1 MRRFLYQRCTNSLRK
16 NLALGFCVIGA
27 MSWEA
32 PSSRAATVTWLGN
45 SSANFED
52 PLNWSSLPVGN
63 LTADVAAIGVGS
75 AAFQPQLTAN
85 RSIAGLAFPALAGGW
100 TLSSSVPEVV
110 LQLGVSG
117 VSLAG
122 QSSGVN
128 TLSANVSL
136 GANQTW
142 AVGAGGSLRATGSVL
157 AGTSANATFA
167 GQIFIGGNAS
177 SGEIVWDPA
186 AGREVAIYSTVA
198 NSGAVVVN
206 SRLALGSAPG
216 STTSV
221 NTFFNSSSA
230 GLRISNTG
238 TVEVRSGTW
247 RTNDAG
253 SNNTGAFT
261 GTLLVTGGTFATGGG
276 RYAGQ
281 FNGSTGTRIV
291 VSGGNFTVTGGGNT
305 VSNSGYLGL
314 GTHSASL
321 VPGASLS
328 MNVTGG
334 VVDVARGN
342 GTLPAGVAG
351 AALVIGGQGNTTAL
365 FNQSGGVVRVG
376 LSAGSHVLTGAA
388 NANTFANLS
397 IGSQTVS
404 NNAAYTLA
412 GGSLLV
418 AGSIEGAASSGGVSN
433 FNFLGGNLSVA
444 TFNATLLGHSPTA
457 NVMANQT
464 QTSTAVGTL
473 VNRGGTLAPGGQGTA
488 GRTVISGNYSVV
500 TGALLV
506 EIGGATQASAF
517 QTGQYDFLS
526 ITGSATLGGN
536 LAFQLLPGFT
546 PSANQTFTVLT
557 ASGGLSGT
565 FANAPAGQ
573 RIVSANGLA
582 TFLVSQTANSVS
594 LGQYLPV
601 TAPTIGSVSSPTQVL
616 PGDTAVL
623 GVTANS
629 LAPVTYE
636 WRKNSVLLPTETASS
651 LTLTNLQPEDSGT
664 YEVTVRN
671 AAGAI
676 TRTFSL
682 VVSMPPSTQR
692 LVVDAGGNRTFSA
705 NPGAASYRWIL
716 NGEDVSTTRNF
727 TYTPARRDV
736 GTHWIRA
743 VETYADNSTITR
755 HWAVRVRI
763 PIPSPTT
770 IYHVSPNGSDTNN
783 GSAGAPFRTLERAR
797 DVIRAL
803 PRPLPGGGVI
813 VYLRDGIHRR
823 TATFS
828 LNATDSGTETAPV
841 IYAAFPG
848 ENPILTTTK
857 PVTSSQIQ
865 PLAASEHVRVAP
877 GIDPARIWEIS
888 VAGNARANAFPNVFN
903 EWVIFNALRASNNG
917 GLMEVFQQGE
927 RLRISRYPNHNL
939 TNDILTASLSMNG
952 VATGA
957 ATDGSTFLNGA
968 GNYTMSNGTVTMVGG
983 AFHYGSADAS
993 RIARW
998 QTALSRG
1005 GLWLMGYWRV
1015 PWQLNGVRV
1024 SLIDPG
1030 KQVIGLVTNSSNASN
1045 ALVSLGVG
1053 DKYSRPAGSRKE
1065 PYWVVNLL
1073 EEMDQTGEWA
1083 IDFSRQRLYVL
1094 AETTTPPADGAIELS
1109 DVGTP
1114 LIQVNGGSD
1123 IIFRGLN
1130 MQRHL
1135 GIGIQVL
1142 GGTRVLVAGCNFRHI
1157 GNMVVDINGG
1167 TNHGV
1172 VSSNFDNL
1180 SSGGVMLRG
1189 GQISP
1194 AIVPADHFAVN
1205 NKFRSFGEV
1214 VRVYQAAVDVG
1225 YGGPLGSWGQP
1236 TAGMR
1241 VAHNDIRTSPHP
1253 GILWNGYQNVI
1264 EYNEISDF
1272 TRISNDLGAIY
1283 RFGRNIDARTIIRY
1297 NHIYSSPQGEGI
1309 YNDLDHIRTPIYGNT
1324 VNLKTPTTS
1333 SRGYGFWT
1341 TTNTAA
1347 GEAVLGIPMTLN
1359 IFNNISVN
1367 GRDSY
1372 FFHSQPGGRIE
1383 NNVSYRAL
1391 DTASPINWRLITT
1404 NNSTLTHS
1412 VSTSSANVLASGPN
1426 THYTS
1431 DPGFID
1437 FANDDL
1443 RLRPDSRIY
1452 REMPGFVPIPVEMA
1466 GLDSDEFRTESRT
1479 WTPFVV
1485 TGNASIVGANT
1496 ATFTGTLV
1504 YPQFDPN
1511 ATVWLYWG
1519 TSDGGTDP
1527 AGWQNATSLG
1537 TPGSGTL
1544 IHTRSDLSPGTRYFF
1559 RFYAVNPSGEH
1570 WAEQTNST
1578 TTFPADAVTGGNATA
1593 TNALL
1598 PAANAFDGNAATVWQ
1613 TANGTTAATL
1623 TYALSGS
1630 TPARV
1635 TQYQVTSAPDT
1646 PANDPRDWTFE
1657 GSYDGSTWVVLDT
1670 QTGQNFSS
1678 RGQVRTYGFSTGS
1691 SFRFFRLVVTANNG
1705 GSALQLAELR
1715 LFAPNLTPDTT
1726 PPVITTPGN
1735 MTVSGSATGA
1745 TVFFEVSA
1753 DDAVSGSVP
1762 VTAVP
1767 PSGSFFPIGTST
1779 VNVTASDAAGNPA
1792 SASFTVTVTAPP
1804 LPAPWTIQQIR
1815 PYSGVAAGNA
1825 TVLSANSFRIVGAGG
1840 ASTGGATGDLW
1851 TGTNDSN
1858 TYVSMPWQGDGVFTA
1873 RLHSFTSTDSSA
1885 KAGII
1890 FRETTNTGSRY
1901 STIYLIRN
1909 SGGAV
1914 LYQHKTATNG
1924 ASTNVNFFNG
1934 SVTNRG
1940 IPEWIRLVRQGDTF
1954 TLFYSEDGAA
1964 WTQLGAPRANAMT
1977 GSQLSVG
1984 FVVAPRTGNTTATAV
1999 FDNIKFQTPIQIWQ
2013 EQYFGA
2019 STSGNAV
2026 LTADPDGD
2034 GSSNLLE
2041 YALGTSPVDANAP
2054 VSLIPEI
2061 HENRLTLSFDRTAD
2075 PQITYRVEAANS
2087 LVPSDWAEIWQSTG
2101 AANSG
2106 GPVTVPDVIDL
2117 STSPGSSRFLRLRV
2131 TSP

>member
-1 MRRFLYQRCTNSLRK
+1 MRRPSSQNCAQYLRK
-16 NLALGFCVIGA
+16 AFLLCALATAGLTA
-27 MSWEA
+27 SPLE
-32 PSSRAATVTWLGN
+32 AATVTWLGN
-45 SSANFED
+45 SSTNFED
-52 PLNWSSLPVGN
+52 PLNWSSLPAGN
-63 LTADVAAIGVGS
+63 LTSDVAAIGAGP

-85 RSIAGLAFPALAGGW
+85 RSISGLAFPASAGGW
-100 TLSSSVPEVV
+100 TLSSVTPGVT
-110 LQLGVSG
+110 LQLGTSG
-117 VSLAG
+117 ISLAG
-122 QSSGVN
+122 QTSGVN
-128 TLSANVSL
+128 TISANLFL

-142 AVGAGGSLRATGSVL
+142 SVGSGGSLRVTGSL
-157 AGTSANATFA
+157 AAGISANATFA
-167 GQIFIGGNAS
+167 GQIFIAGNAS

-186 AGREVAIYSTVA
+186 SGREVALYSTLA

-206 SRLALGSAPG
+206 SRLVLGSAAN
-216 STTSV
+216 STSSV
-221 NTFFNSSSA
+221 NTFFNSASA
-230 GLRISNTG
+230 GFRISNTG
-238 TVEVRSGTW
+238 AVDVRSGTW
-247 RTNDAG
+247 RTNDCG

-261 GTLLVTGGTFATGGG
+261 GTLNVSGGTFATGGA
-276 RYAGQ
+276 RYMGQ
-281 FNGSTGTRIV
+281 INGSTGTRIHV
-291 VSGGNFTVTGGGNT
+291 NGGTFVVTGGGNT
-305 VSNSGYLGL
+305 VTNAGYFGL
-314 GTHSASL
+314 GTH
-321 VPGASLS
+321 GASTPNGTVT
-328 MNVTGG
+328 MNVTSGL
-334 VVDVARGN
+334 VDIARGT
-342 GTLPAGVAG
+342 GTLPTGVVS
-351 AALVIGGQGNTTAL
+351 AAMTLGGVGNTTVL
-365 FNQSGGVVRVG
+365 VNQTGGTVRVG
-376 LSAGSHVLTGAA
+376 LSQGSDVFTGVT
-388 NANTFANLS
+388 NNNTFTNLS
-397 IGSQTVS
+397 IGSQAVS

-412 GGSLLV
+412 GGTLFV
-418 AGSIEGAASSGGVSN
+418 AGSVQGVTSPGGVSN
-433 FNFLGGNLSVA
+433 FNLLGGTLAAA
-444 TFNATLLGHSPTA
+444 TFNATLLGHSPSAT
-457 NVMANQT
+457 VSANQT
-464 QTSTAVGTL
+464 ASSASLGTL
-473 VNRGGTLAPGGQGTA
+473 VNRGGTLAPGGEGTA
-488 GRTVISGNYSVV
+488 GRTVLTGNYSA
-500 TGALLV
+500 TSGTLAID
-506 EIGGATQASAF
+506 IGGTTQASGF

-526 ITGSATLGGN
+526 ITGSAALGGN
-536 LAFQLLPGFT
+536 LSFNVLPGFT
-546 PSANQTFTVLT
+546 PSANQTFTILT
-557 ASGGLSGT
+557 ATGGLSGA
-565 FANAPAGQ
+565 FANAPSGQ
-573 RIVSANGLA
+573 RVVSANGLA
-582 TFLVSQTANSVS
+582 TFVVTQTANSLA

-636 WRKNSVLLPTETASS
+636 WRKDSTVLPGETGSS

-671 AAGAI
+671 AAGAV

-682 VVSMPPSTQR
+682 VVATPPSTQR

-716 NGEDVSTTRNF
+716 DGEDAATTRNF
-727 TYTPARRDV
+727 TYTPVRRDV

-743 VETYADNSTITR
+743 VETYSDNSTITR

-763 PIPSPTT
+763 PIPAPTT
-770 IYHVSPNGSDTNN
+770 IYHVSPTGSDSNN

-823 TATFS
+823 TSTFT

-848 ENPILTTTK
+848 ENPILTTAK
-857 PVTSSQIQ
+857 LVSSSQIQ
-865 PLAASEHVRVAP
+865 PLASSEHSRVAP

-888 VAGNARANAFPNVFN
+888 VAGNTRANAFPNVFN
-903 EWVIFNALRASNNG
+903 EWVIFNALRSSQNG
-917 GLMEVFQQGE
+917 GLLEVFNQGE
-927 RLRISRYPNHNL
+927 RLRLSRYPNHNL

-957 ATDGSTFLNGA
+957 ATDGTGYLNGA
-968 GNYTMSNGTVTMVGG
+968 GNYTMSNGTVTQVGG
-983 AFHYGSADAS
+983 AFHYSTADAT

-998 QTALSRG
+998 QTAISRG

-1024 SLIDPG
+1024 SVIDPG
-1030 KQVIGLVTNSSNASN
+1030 KQVIGLVTNSSNASA
-1045 ALVSLGVG
+1045 ALVSLGIG
-1053 DKYSRPAGSRKE
+1053 NKYSRPVGSRSE

-1094 AETTTPPADGAIELS
+1094 TETATPPADGALELS

-1114 LIQVNGGSD
+1114 LIQVNTGSD
-1123 IIFRGLN
+1123 IIFQGLT

-1135 GIGIQVL
+1135 GIGIQVT
-1142 GGTRVLVAGCNFRHI
+1142 GGTRVLVAGCNFRQI

-1172 VSSNFDNL
+1172 ISSNFDNL
-1180 SSGGVMLRG
+1180 ASGGVMLRG
-1189 GQISP
+1189 GQITP
-1194 AIVPADHFAVN
+1194 TMVAADHFAVN

-1225 YGGPLGSWGQP
+1225 FGGPLGSWGQP
-1236 TAGMR
+1236 TVGMR
-1241 VAHNDIRTSPHP
+1241 VAHNDIRSSPHA
-1253 GILWNGYQNVI
+1253 GILWNGYQNII

-1283 RFGRNIDARTIIRY
+1283 RFGPNIDARTIIRY

-1341 TTNTAA
+1341 TTNTEA
-1347 GEAVLGIPMTLN
+1347 GKAVLGIPMTLN

-1372 FFHSQPGGRIE
+1372 FFHSQLGGRIE
-1383 NNVSYRAL
+1383 NNVSFRAL
-1391 DTASPINWRLITT
+1391 DTASPINWRLILTD
-1404 NNSTLTHS
+1404 NSTLTHS
-1412 VSTSSANVLASGPN
+1412 VRTSNATVLASGPN

-1443 RLRPDSRIY
+1443 RLRPDSRVY

-1466 GLDSDEFRTESRT
+1466 GLDPDEFRADSRT

-1485 TGNASIVGANT
+1485 TGNASVVGSNT

-1544 IHTRSDLSPGTRYFF
+1544 LHTRSDLAPATRYYF
-1559 RFYAVNPSGEH
+1559 RFYAVNTAGEH

-1578 TTFPADAVTGGNATA
+1578 TTFPADAVTGGNASA
-1593 TNALL
+1593 TSGTQS
-1598 PAANAFDGNAATVWQ
+1598 AANAFDGSAGTVWQ
-1613 TANGTTAATL
+1613 TTNGTTTATL
-1623 TYALSGS
+1623 TYALPGT
-1630 TPARV
+1630 TPVRV

-1657 GSYDGSTWVVLDT
+1657 GSYDGTTWIVLDT
-1670 QTGQNFSS
+1670 QTGQTFSS

-1726 PPVITTPGN
+1726 PPVISTPGN

-1753 DDAVSGSVP
+1753 DDAVSGNVP
-1762 VTAVP
+1762 ATAVP
-1767 PSGSFFPIGTST
+1767 PSGSFFPIGTTT
-1779 VNVTASDAAGNPA
+1779 VNVTASDAAGNPS

-1840 ASTGGATGDLW
+1840 ASTGGTTGDLW

-1873 RLHSFTSTDSSA
+1873 RLQSFTSTDSSA

-1901 STIYLIRN
+1901 STIYVIRN
-1909 SGGAV
+1909 SGGSV
-1914 LYQHKTATNG
+1914 LYQHKTATSG
-1924 ASTNVNFFNG
+1924 SSTNVNFFNG
-1934 SVTNRG
+1934 SVSNRG
-1940 IPEWIRLVRQGDTF
+1940 IPEWLRLVRQGDTF

-1964 WTQLGAPRANAMT
+1964 WTQLGTPHVNAMA

-2019 STSGNAV
+2019 ASSGNAV

-2034 GSSNLLE
+2034 GSTNLLE
-2041 YALGTSPVDANAP
+2041 YALGTSPVAANAP

-2061 HENRLTLSFDRTAD
+2061 HENRLTLTFDRTAD

-2087 LVPSDWAEIWQSTG
+2087 LVPPDWAEIWQSTG

-2106 GPVTVPDVIDL
+2106 GAVTVPDVIDL